1 MEKDTDVKKIM
12 AGERWNKRNARAYER
27 FIKVTPTGDERFW
40 EDAIV
45 NTSINKNAII
55 LDLGTGTGFLA
66 RIILKNGFNV
76 LGLDLSKNMLAVAK
90 KKAPETFLVRGD
102 AENIP
107 LKDSSV
113 DLIVSRWVLWTLPH
127 PWEAL
132 EEIVRVLK
140 PDGRV
145 ILCDGDSKNTPKS
158 AVIFGTIRS
167 FFKDILIGWRLPT
180 WKRVY
185 KKLDPHLP
193 RWDYEQISE
202 KLRDLGVEQ
211 IKVVHNINKRNGL
224 LHKHIFHSEWEQFI
238 VFFSNKR

>member
-12 AGERWNKRNARAYER
+12 AEERWNKRNARAYER
-27 FIKVTPTGDERFW
+27 FIKVTPSGDEQFW

-45 NTSINKNAII
+45 NTSINKNAVI

-193 RWDYEQISE
+193 RWNYEQISE

-211 IKVVHNINKRNGL
+211 INVDHNINKRNGL
-224 LHKHIFHSEWEQFI
+224 LHKHILHSEWEQFI

>member
-27 FIKVTPTGDERFW
+27 FIKVTPKNEERFW
-40 EDAIV
+40 EDVIV
-45 NTSINKNAII
+45 NTSINKNAVI

-90 KKAPETFLVRGD
+90 KKAPQSFLVRGD

-107 LKDSSV
+107 FKDSSV

-127 PWEAL
+127 PWKAL
-132 EEIVRVLK
+132 EEVVRVFK

-145 ILCDGDSKNTPKS
+145 ILCDGDSKNIPKS

-167 FFKDILIGWRLPT
+167 FFMDILIGWRLPT

-185 KKLDPHLP
+185 KKLDPYLP
-193 RWDYEQISE
+193 RWNYEQVSN
-202 KLRDLGVEQ
+202 KLRDLGVEET
-211 IKVVHNINKRNGL
+211 KVVHNINKRNGL

-238 VFFSNKR
+238 VIFSNKR